1 MNKHGWGLRIE
12 LAFVLLFIVC
22 ILVSTILLHRMHI
35 FGNNDNYDYSGGNY
49 NYGALEASVVNAA
62 KRYYNEKY
70 YGTSSDTIIV
80 NVNTLKNS
88 GYLNPI
94 YDSRNNE
101 CNGYAMI
108 LNTGTSVAYIR
119 CSNYKTI
126 GYNYDYE

>member
-94 YDSRNNE
+94 YSIRWQKVSTAVICEKMMVPLINF
-101 CNGYAMI
+101 C
-108 LNTGTSVAYIR
+108 SVR
-119 CSNYKTI
+119 S
-126 GYNYDYE
+126 